1 MLFLPESAF
10 LLVVLLLLLVVEV
23 AVDGVV
29 VVRLPVLVVEL
40 MRLPLHLAPHLLL
53 VVVVVN
59 VRNDVVVLLVVLQQ
73 LLLPLH
79 RQTQLTVLQEVLR
92 DLLVVYHV
100 VGIADRAESARWQ
113 VLDVRVVRFETDD
126 VEVLLVLE
134 GLLLHGE

>member
-59 VRNDVVVLLVVLQQ
+59 VGNDVVVLLVVLQQ

-100 VGIADRAESARWQ
+100 VGVADRAEPARWQ